1 MKKSTLELFIKK
13 FNLEGIIPKVKL
25 KYTASAKTL
34 HARAV
39 ADNRSFMVDV
49 ILNDFDGFGADDSI
63 ICIGDVDK
71 MKGMLRPFGEDI
83 TLSIN
88 KSGDRILGF
97 TINDADCEVYCS
109 AADSIAIE
117 AVPKNLSDIPDA
129 DVIVPLTDELIE
141 KFVKSKM
148 ALKEVDL
155 FAVGMN
161 KKNVFEI
168 VFGYL
173 TSNANK
179 IRLTPVTDP
188 IKNKLSMAMQFPV
201 INVSEAL
208 KSNADMENGLLSIIS
223 SQNMLQLSFS
233 NPMFTCNYFQF
244 SNTNSK

>member
-1 MKKSTLELFIKK
+1 MKKSTLELFIRK

-25 KYTASAKTL
+25 KYTAANKTL

-39 ADNRSFMVDV
+39 AGNRSFMVDV
-49 ILNDFDGFGADDSI
+49 ILNDFDGFGADDAI

-71 MKGMLRPFGEDI
+71 MKGMLRPFGEEI

-109 AADSIAIE
+109 AADPIAIE
-117 AVPKNLSDIPDA
+117 AVPKNLTDIPDA